1 MSLDSMSI
9 THTVQAYMGDHM
21 SRLLPV
27 GRQLFQEPTTTQ
39 PESELYNCPWQY
51 CEYYLPQK

>member
-1 MSLDSMSI
+1 MSI

>member
-27 GRQLFQEPTTTQ
+27 GRQLFQELTTQ
-39 PESELYNCPWQY
+39 PESVSIALGNVVSK
-51 CEYYLPQK
+51 QK